1 MKTLA
6 EKYKKARKVLILPNI
21 YRKLEHMHDK
31 SGLPINDIVNMILAN
46 NFEQMAKNG

>member
-6 EKYKKARKVLILPNI
+6 EKYKKYRKVMIKPAF
-21 YRKLEHMHDK
+21 YRKLELMHDK

>member
-21 YRKLEHMHDK
+21 YRKLELESDK
-31 SGLPINDIVNMILAN
+31 SGFPINDLVNMKLN
-46 NFEQMAKNG
+46 HMYQEQAKHG